1 MSTVTT
7 EARIEASDRAF
18 NPVVVRYVP
27 ATDELD
33 EPEFDP
39 EFEEP
44 EFDPE
49 FEEPEFDPEFEE
61 PEFDP
66 EARSR

>member
-1 MSTVTT
+1 MFTQ
-7 EARIEASDRAF
+7 
-18 NPVVVRYVP
+18 VVAAAVRLFEV
-27 ATDELD
+27 EL
-33 EPEFDP
+33 
-39 EFEEP
+39 
-44 EFDPE
+44 DPE

>member
-49 FEEPEFDPEFEE
+49 FDPEFEE